1 MSTKISKIFAT
12 TAIAL
17 SLGAVA
23 APVASAAGPSATPV
37 EGSVVIGICIPL
49 GSAEIC
55 I

>member
-1 MSTKISKIFAT
+1 MSTRITKIFAA

-23 APVASAAGPSATPV
+23 APVASAAAPSATPI
-37 EGSVVIGICIPL
+37 EGSVVIGICVPL
-49 GSAEIC
+49 GSATVC